1 MQIRVFSSAAFLASR
16 LLLDFLFVR
25 CGSLA
30 SIVNERL
37 ALRDA
42 PPESRFVASRDF
54 ALRFGS
60 ASLQQIYENI
70 QFSFDW
76 IPKEDLG
83 FALRA
88 MAGFRGFRMQNQS
101 YNSVY
106 RSREVV
112 QILGVS
118 RRQLQYWAQTDLV
131 KPSVQTQ
138 GGHHRYTFQDL
149 VALKA
154 TKRLMDAGVSL
165 QRIRKSIK
173 GLQSILPN
181 VQSPLEEL
189 VLIATDDVVLV
200 FHGNTAFE
208 AVSGQEWILE
218 IAQFEREIHDWR
230 QNGLPKAKVRPLRAV
245 PQVHTIQT
253 A

>member
-1 MQIRVFSSAAFLASR
+1 
-16 LLLDFLFVR
+16 
-25 CGSLA
+25 
-30 SIVNERL
+30 
-37 ALRDA
+37 
-42 PPESRFVASRDF
+42 
-54 ALRFGS
+54 
-60 ASLQQIYENI
+60 
-70 QFSFDW
+70 
-76 IPKEDLG
+76 
-83 FALRA
+83 
-88 MAGFRGFRMQNQS
+88 MQNQS